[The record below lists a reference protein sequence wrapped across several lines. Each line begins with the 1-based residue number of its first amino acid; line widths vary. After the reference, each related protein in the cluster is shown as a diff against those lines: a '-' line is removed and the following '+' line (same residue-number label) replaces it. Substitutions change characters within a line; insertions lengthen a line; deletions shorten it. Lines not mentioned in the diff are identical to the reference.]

1 MRRLSLNRS
10 EPAKKSGRNIP
21 KNRCRTTVAEPIGG
35 NASGLPFTADQVGLF
50 RAQPG
55 HLKRTCNPPKR
66 DNSIWRCTTLCT
78 LVLFCL
84 YPIYVVDNGKN
95 SCSDYRLPIKNRID
109 KIGRNRIASRKWW
122 CRISMAPNRH
132 STVTMSFNLFSPINY
147 TVDVAKRK
155 RSVILLGDHC
165 ETGRLC

>member
-84 YPIYVVDNGKN
+84 YPIYVVARRRGCAGN
-95 SCSDYRLPIKNRID
+95 LAHPPT
-109 KIGRNRIASRKWW
+109 GRNLAGADDVRVADEFRI
-122 CRISMAPNRH
+122 
-132 STVTMSFNLFSPINY
+132 
-147 TVDVAKRK
+147 
-155 RSVILLGDHC
+155 
-165 ETGRLC
+165 